1 MQGIVTSF
9 IQLNGMFRYSLLH
22 RHIIHTTLLFNR
34 AFLVA
39 NWSWLS
45 YIHNNLWNNSWIIIN
60 SPFQSLVSPLITW
73 IHLKAFMQYITTLH
87 LHLCNQSFTPFIC
100 IHPLHNYKIHKI
112 FLMHIHSCYLA
123 MIQEY
128 YAFNH
133 TMV

>member
-9 IQLNGMFRYSLLH
+9 MQLNRMFRYSLLH
-22 RHIIHTTLLFNR
+22 RRIIHTTLLFNR
-34 AFLVA
+34 AFLA
-39 NWSWLS
+39 SNWSWLS
-45 YIHNNLWNNSWIIIN
+45 CIHRNLQNSSRIIIN
-60 SPFQSLVSPLITW
+60 SSFQSSVSLHITC
-73 IHLKAFMQYITTLH
+73 IHLNAFMQYFAALH
-87 LHLCNQSFTPFIC
+87 LHLCNQSLTPFIC

-133 TMV
+133 TMA